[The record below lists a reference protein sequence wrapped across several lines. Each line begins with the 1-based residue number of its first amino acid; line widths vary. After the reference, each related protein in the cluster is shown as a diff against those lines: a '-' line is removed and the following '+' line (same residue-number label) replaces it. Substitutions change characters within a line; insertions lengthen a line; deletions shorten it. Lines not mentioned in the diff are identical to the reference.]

1 MSSSNPLV
9 LLTGAT
15 GYVGGRLLPLLQNR
29 PVRLRCM
36 ARKPAFLQSK
46 VGPGVEVVEGD
57 VMDPSSL
64 AAALEGVETAYYLV
78 HSMGTA
84 QPFEEKDRTAALN
97 FAHAA
102 KEAKVKKII
111 YLGGLGTSIPLLTFG
126 LGTPKPVSHL
136 VPNVIHWV
144 SANPAHH
151 LVDDGAAKGSTQ
163 GLSAHLS
170 SRQEVG
176 QLLRESGVTA
186 VEFQAS
192 VILGSGSLSF
202 ELIRALVERLPVMIA
217 PKWVSVRCQPIAIE
231 NVTGYLLE
239 ALEKEFDHSEVFQ
252 IGGGDIIS
260 YGGLMAQYAQIRGL
274 RRWVIPVPVL
284 TPRLSSLWL
293 GLVTPVYARVG
304 RALIEGVKNETIVTD
319 PRALEVFSVRPMGV
333 RAAMERALANE
344 DFEFAQTRWCDS
356 LSSGGREEPFGG
368 NIVGSRF
375 VNSRFLETFAS
386 PEKVFGAVEAIG
398 GKTGWYYG
406 DWLWKIRGALDLLVG
421 GVGLRRGRRDPKK
434 LSPGEPVDFWRVE
447 ALERPK
453 LLRLAAEMKLPGR
466 AWLQFEVEAK
476 GAGTLIRQTA
486 LFDAQG
492 LWGRVYWWGLY
503 PIHQF
508 IFRGMLRNLVKA
520 AEKKF

>member
-1 MSSSNPLV
+1 V
-9 LLTGAT
+9 
-15 GYVGGRLLPLLQNR
+15 
-29 PVRLRCM
+29 
-36 ARKPAFLQSK
+36 ARKPEYLQSK
-46 VGPGVEVVEGD
+46 VGDGVEVVEGD

-64 AAALEGVETAYYLV
+64 AAALTGVETAYYLV
-78 HSMGTA
+78 HSMGTS

-97 FAHAA
+97 FARAA
-102 KEAKVKKII
+102 KEAKVSKII
-111 YLGGLGTSIPLLTFG
+111 YLGGLGTSIPLLKFG

-136 VPNVIHWV
+136 
-144 SANPAHH
+144 
-151 LVDDGAAKGSTQ
+151 DGSTQ
-163 GLSAHLS
+163 GQTGLSAHLS

-176 QLLRESGVTA
+176 QIFRDSGVPT

-231 NVTGYLLE
+231 DVMRYLLE
-239 ALEKEFDHSEVFQ
+239 ALEKHFDHSEVFQ
-252 IGGGDIIS
+252 IGGENIIS
-260 YGGLMAQYAQIRGL
+260 YGGLMAQYAKIRGL

-319 PRALEVFSVRPMGV
+319 RKALDVFSVKPMGV
-333 RAAMERALANE
+333 RAAIERALASE
-344 DFEFAQTRWCDS
+344 DSEFAQTRWCDA

-368 NIVGSRF
+368 GVVGSRF
-375 VNSRFLETFAS
+375 VDSRFLETFTS

-398 GKTGWYYG
+398 GRTGWYYG
-406 DWLWKIRGALDLLVG
+406 DWLWKIRGGLDLLAG

-434 LSPGEPVDFWRVE
+434 LSLGEPVDFWRVE

-453 LLRLAAEMKLPGR
+453 LLRLAAEMKVPGR

-486 LFDAQG
+486 LFDAHG

-508 IFRGMLRNLVKA
+508 IFRGMLRNLVAA
-520 AEKKF
+520 AEKKL

>member
-1 MSSSNPLV
+1 MAYQWRTIGNQEPVEVEWFMSSSHPLV

-15 GYVGGRLLPLLQNR
+15 GYVGGRLLPLLQSR
-29 PVRLRCM
+29 PVRLRCL
-36 ARKPAFLQSK
+36 ARKPEYLQSK
-46 VGPGVEVVEGD
+46 VGDGVEVVEGD

-64 AAALEGVETAYYLV
+64 ASALAGVETAYYLV
-78 HSMGTA
+78 HSMGTSQA
-84 QPFEEKDRTAALN
+84 FEEKDRTAALN
-97 FAHAA
+97 FARAA
-102 KEAKVKKII
+102 KEAKVSKII
-111 YLGGLGTSIPLLTFG
+111 YLGGLGHS
-126 LGTPKPVSHL
+126 
-136 VPNVIHWV
+136 
-144 SANPAHH
+144 
-151 LVDDGAAKGSTQ
+151 

-176 QLLRESGVTA
+176 QIFRDSGVPT

-231 NVTGYLLE
+231 DVTRYLLE
-239 ALEKEFDHSEVFQ
+239 ALEKVFYHSEVFQ
-252 IGGGDIIS
+252 IGGEDIIS
-260 YGGLMAQYAQIRGL
+260 YGGLMAQYAKIRGL

-304 RALIEGVKNETIVTD
+304 RALIEGVKNEPIVTD
-319 PRALEVFSVRPMGV
+319 PKALDVFSVKPMGV
-333 RAAMERALANE
+333 RAAIERALASE
-344 DFEFAQTRWCDS
+344 DSEFAQTRWCDA

-368 NIVGSRF
+368 GVVGSRF
-375 VNSRFLETFAS
+375 VDSRFLETFTS
-386 PEKVFGAVEAIG
+386 PEKVFAAVEAIG
-398 GKTGWYYG
+398 GRTGWYYG
-406 DWLWKIRGALDLLVG
+406 DWLWKIRGGLDLLAG

-434 LSPGEPVDFWRVE
+434 LSLGEPVDFWRVE

-453 LLRLAAEMKLPGR
+453 LLRLAAEMKVPGR

-486 LFDAQG
+486 LFDAHG

-508 IFRGMLRNLVKA
+508 IFRGMLRNLVAA
-520 AEKKF
+520 AEKKL

>member
-1 MSSSNPLV
+1 MSSSHPLV

-15 GYVGGRLLPLLQNR
+15 GYVGGRLLPLLQNC
-29 PVRLRCM
+29 PVRLRCL
-36 ARKPAFLQSK
+36 ARKPEYLQNK
-46 VGPGVEVVEGD
+46 VGDGVEVVEGD

-64 AAALEGVETAYYLV
+64 AAALTGVETAYYLV
-78 HSMGTA
+78 HSMGTSQA
-84 QPFEEKDRTAALN
+84 FEEKDRTAALN
-97 FAHAA
+97 FARAA
-102 KEAKVKKII
+102 NEAKVSKII
-111 YLGGLGTSIPLLTFG
+111 YLGGLGGHPIPLSFG

-136 VPNVIHWV
+136 D
-144 SANPAHH
+144 S
-151 LVDDGAAKGSTQ
+151 STQ

-176 QLLRESGVTA
+176 QIFRESGVTT

-231 NVTGYLLE
+231 DVTRYLLE
-239 ALEKEFDHSEVFQ
+239 ALEKVFYHSEVFQ
-252 IGGGDIIS
+252 IGGKDQIS
-260 YGGLMAQYAQIRGL
+260 YGGLMAEYAHLRGL
-274 RRWVIPVPVL
+274 RRLVIPVPVL

-319 PRALEVFSVRPMGV
+319 PRAQDVFSVRPMGV
-333 RAAMERALANE
+333 TAAMERALASE
-344 DFEFAQTRWCDS
+344 DSEFAQTRWCDS

-368 NIVGSRF
+368 TIVGSRF
-375 VNSRFLETFAS
+375 VDSRFLETSAS
-386 PEKVFGAVEAIG
+386 PENGFAAVEAIG

-434 LSPGEPVDFWRVE
+434 LAPGETVDFWRVE

-466 AWLQFEVEAK
+466 AWLQFEVEAIENR
-476 GAGTLIRQTA
+476 TLIRQTA
-486 LFDAQG
+486 LFDAHG

-503 PIHQF
+503 PIHQM
-508 IFRGMLRNLVKA
+508 IFKGMLRNLVKA
-520 AEKKF
+520 AEKKD